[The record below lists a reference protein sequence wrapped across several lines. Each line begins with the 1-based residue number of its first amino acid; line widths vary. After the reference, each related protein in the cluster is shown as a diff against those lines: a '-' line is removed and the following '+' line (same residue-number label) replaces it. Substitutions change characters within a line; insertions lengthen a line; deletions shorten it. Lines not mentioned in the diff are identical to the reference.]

1 MGRQRSYLAFVTLQA
16 PGGHGPAA
24 ARSDGHIA
32 LLTAVAARLG
42 RHTAIYTAGFGTT
55 LALSLVS
62 VAVTTR
68 YLSPAEFGKLGV
80 LLIFAA
86 LLTVLYNL
94 GSLQGA
100 FQLVYGSS
108 GEEDVPDAD
117 TAAVAIDKRR
127 ALGTA
132 LALTLLIAGA
142 GTALVA
148 SFAPTLAELFTGS
161 ARDADAVLLAAGSG
175 ALGSVW
181 RLVSNVPRL
190 ERRPVRF
197 ALLSNLRPLLVIA
210 GVIPLVAGGWGVDG
224 VLLATLAGTLL
235 ASLAGIVLCRQSF
248 WPAFKAADARAMVR
262 FGTPFIPVIV
272 SFWVIQN
279 VDLYVLAR
287 FASDHDLG
295 LYRLASRIGNLASY
309 LVSAFLMAWTPL
321 QRTSLFAAA
330 NHERSGGAMRS
341 LMATYFVI
349 IGLGALVTLVAAS
362 DLLIQI
368 AGPGYSD
375 AAPLIPLLGLGFLT
389 YGAFVVTQRV
399 VRYPRRRQ
407 AYPRIALLCAALFLA
422 AAFAL
427 TPVLGS
433 YGAALSPVIGFGAG
447 TAVLVALSQLGPTP
461 VPFHWRRL
469 SAAVATAAACL
480 CASVLA
486 ARDAG
491 DLRPLVQLTIVLAY
505 PSSLVISGVIP
516 RTHVRALVKAARDLL
531 RGSSVTGGP
540 GAALDSL
547 SRDDHGLVTALL
559 RERRAPALLAGELR
573 VSVPEVLRRL
583 TSVLRS
589 MAGLSHDSEHDEQ
602 IGAYLVMN
610 ATAAERDAVARSLW
624 AAGVE
629 PIEIDALE
637 TAAAELRRAPARY
650 WKRAAARA
658 GA

>member
-1 MGRQRSYLAFVTLQA
+1 MTVPAS
-16 PGGHGPAA
+16 GGAGPAA
-24 ARSDGHIA
+24 AGSHGHNA

-42 RHTAIYTAGFGTT
+42 RHTAIYTGGFGAT

-68 YLSPAEFGKLGV
+68 YLGPSEFGELGV
-80 LLIFAA
+80 LLVFAA

-108 GEEDVPDAD
+108 GEEEADDAEAD
-117 TAAVAIDKRR
+117 SVAADKRR

-132 LALTLLIAGA
+132 LVLTLLIAGT

-148 SFAPTLAELFTGS
+148 SLAGPLAELLVGS
-161 ARDADAVLLAAGSG
+161 ARDDDAVLLAAGSG

-181 RLVSNVPRL
+181 RLVVNVPRL

-210 GVIPLVAGGWGVDG
+210 GVIPLVASGWGVDG
-224 VLLATLAGTLL
+224 VLLATLAGTLVS
-235 ASLAGIVLCRQSF
+235 SLVGIAICRQSF

-262 FGTPFIPVIV
+262 FGSPFIPVIA
-272 SFWVIQN
+272 SFWVVQN

-287 FASDHDLG
+287 FASDHDVG

-330 NHERSGGAMRS
+330 DHERSGGAMRS
-341 LMATYFVI
+341 LMATYFVVA
-349 IGLGALVTLVAAS
+349 GLGALVTLAAAS
-362 DLLIQI
+362 DLLILI

-407 AYPRIALLCAALFLA
+407 AYPRIAVLCAAIFLG

-427 TPVLGS
+427 TPILGS
-433 YGAALSPVIGFGAG
+433 YGAALAPVIGFGAG
-447 TAVLVALSQLGPTP
+447 IAVLVTLSQLGPTP
-461 VPFHWRRL
+461 ARFQWRRL
-469 SAAVATAAACL
+469 AVAVAVAAACL
-480 CASVLA
+480 CASLLA
-486 ARDAG
+486 GREAG
-491 DLRPLVQLTIVLAY
+491 ALRPLAQGTIILAY
-505 PSSLVISGVIP
+505 PVLLVLCGVVP
-516 RTHVRALVKAARDLL
+516 RAHVRALRRAGRDLL
-531 RGSSVTGGP
+531 RGSNVTGGP
-540 GAALDSL
+540 GAALDAL
-547 SRDDHGLVTALL
+547 SRDEHALVTALV
-559 RERRAPALLAGELR
+559 RERRPAAQVAGTLGIT
-573 VSVPEVLRRL
+573 VPEVHRRL
-583 TSVLRS
+583 TSVLRD
-589 MAGLSHDSEHDEQ
+589 MAGLTHDSRHDEEL
-602 IGAYLVMN
+602 GAYLLMN
-610 ATAAERDAVARSLW
+610 ATAAERDAAARGLW

-629 PIEIDALE
+629 PMEIDALE
-637 TAAAELRRAPARY
+637 TAATELRRAPARY
-650 WKRAAARA
+650 WRPRPPEPAHP
-658 GA
+658 G